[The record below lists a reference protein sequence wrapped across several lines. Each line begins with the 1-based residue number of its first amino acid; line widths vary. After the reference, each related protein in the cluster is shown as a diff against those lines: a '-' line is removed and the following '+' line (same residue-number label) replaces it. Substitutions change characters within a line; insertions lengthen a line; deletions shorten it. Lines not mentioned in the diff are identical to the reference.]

1 MGFYPVFLELA
12 GRHVL
17 VVGGGLVAERRVHG
31 LLAADAT
38 VTVVSPALTP
48 ALAALAS
55 GGRLRHHRRG
65 FEPGDLDGV
74 DLAFAA
80 TDRGEVNAAL
90 FVAACARGVW
100 VNAADDPAHCTFIL
114 PAVVR
119 RGGLSVAVSTGGTSP
134 ALARAIREELERY
147 LTAEYATLA
156 EIAAAARRRPRAPAP
171 RRRRR
176 LRPPGGSASPRRGAT
191 GAPGLRG
198 QGERR
203 SRAAPRA
210 DQRPPREA
218 RAARP
223 ARRAAQGRRPLRLR
237 PGRRGGSRAGARA
250 DPVRGRAGG
259 DLRRRGA
266 RVRRDPADPPR
277 RRLLVR
283 RRHRAPLRVGGR
295 APGRLG
301 AARDRGGHAR
311 RADGPRAAA
320 RARG

>member
-48 ALAALAS
+48 ALAALES

-90 FVAACARGVW
+90 FVAARARGVW

-119 RGGLSVAVSTGGTSP
+119 RGGLSVAGSTGGPSP
-134 ALARAIREELERY
+134 ALARAVR
-147 LTAEYATLA
+147 
-156 EIAAAARRRPRAPAP
+156 
-171 RRRRR
+171 
-176 LRPPGGSASPRRGAT
+176 
-191 GAPGLRG
+191 
-198 QGERR
+198 GERSEERRVGEEGR
-203 SRAAPRA
+203 SRWSP
-210 DQRPPREA
+210 
-218 RAARP
+218 
-223 ARRAAQGRRPLRLR
+223 
-237 PGRRGGSRAGARA
+237 
-250 DPVRGRAGG
+250 DP
-259 DLRRRGA
+259 
-266 RVRRDPADPPR
+266 
-277 RRLLVR
+277 
-283 RRHRAPLRVGGR
+283 
-295 APGRLG
+295 
-301 AARDRGGHAR
+301 
-311 RADGPRAAA
+311 
-320 RARG
+320 

>member
-17 VVGGGLVAERRVHG
+17 VVGGGLVAERGGHG

-48 ALAALAS
+48 ALAALAA
-55 GGRLRHHRRG
+55 GGRLRLPGRG
-65 FEPGDLDGV
+65 IGPGDLDGV

-90 FVAACARGVW
+90 FVAARARGVW

-156 EIAAAARRRPRAPAP
+156 EIAAEARRELRAAGRVADAETW
-171 RRRRR
+171 RRALQVPEVRRGH
-176 LRPPGGSASPRRGAT
+176 LPPRPPGAEPRPPPRP
-191 GAPGLRG
+191 GAPPGAADPRG
-198 QGERR
+198 
-203 SRAAPRA
+203 
-210 DQRPPREA
+210 
-218 RAARP
+218 
-223 ARRAAQGRRPLRLR
+223 GRRP
-237 PGRRGGSRAGARA
+237 
-250 DPVRGRAGG
+250 
-259 DLRRRGA
+259 
-266 RVRRDPADPPR
+266 PP
-277 RRLLVR
+277 
-283 RRHRAPLRVGGR
+283 PT
-295 APGRLG
+295 P
-301 AARDRGGHAR
+301 
-311 RADGPRAAA
+311 PPETC
-320 RARG
+320 